1 VRADLTALS
10 TKATGVVAT
19 IVVSDFQPVKSG
31 DLLVQLRDDA
41 FWGAECRQVE
51 AAAVARERCAS

>member
-41 FWGAECRQVE
+41 FRAQSAGRLKPPLLPAKMR
-51 AAAVARERCAS
+51 